1 MELYDEAAERHVLG
15 AMMLGGTSTVIEV
28 GGVID
33 ETDLWRGAHR
43 TVWDAIV
50 GQVEDRAPCDLPAVT
65 DRLVAQGDQDAST
78 LAVDAV
84 TETPSAAS
92 AVYYARIV
100 HDLSRRRRIVDT
112 SRRAAAQA
120 EDRAVDVEQVVSET
134 VESLARS
141 RRGTAIWSRDA
152 LVEAALEQVG
162 RPEKLG
168 MPSPWLGLAEAW
180 RIVPGWVHVV
190 TGYPSAGKSA
200 LVDAMVVE
208 LIGEGVKTAMWSPEA
223 APVGRHALR
232 MAGIL
237 SSTPPHELAEA
248 DAVVQL
254 ERVADSVTWI
264 DHDEARSLPAVLAQA
279 SVVRQQSGLDL
290 VVIDPF
296 TDLEKWDGEGAG
308 EAWDRMLDRQ
318 LSRLRSWARSNAVP
332 VIVVA
337 HPKMRDRNA
346 DGSYP
351 VAGISD
357 LHGGALW
364 RNRLDSCV
372 SVWRDEQHADPAQRA
387 LVQVHVQK
395 IRENGPGGIMGY
407 RGDLR
412 RTASGAYVATQP

>member
-1 MELYDEAAERHVLG
+1 MDLHDEAAERHVLG
-15 AMMLGGTSTVIEV
+15 AMMLGGASTVIEV
-28 GGVID
+28 GGVLD
-33 ETDLWRGAHR
+33 AADFWRGAHR

-50 GQVEDRAPCDLPAVT
+50 AQVDARAPSDLSAVT
-65 DRLVAQGDQDAST
+65 DRLASDGDGEIIQV
-78 LAVDAV
+78 AVDAV
-84 TETPSAAS
+84 AATPSAAS
-92 AVYYARIV
+92 AGYYARTV
-100 HDLSRRRRIVDT
+100 HDLSRRRKIVD
-112 SRRAAAQA
+112 AARCAARDA
-120 EDRAVDVEQVVSET
+120 EDRTVDVEQVVSEA
-134 VESLARS
+134 VERLATS

-152 LVEAALEQVG
+152 LVDAALSQVG

-168 MPSPWLGLAEAW
+168 MPTPWPGLSDAW
-180 RIVPGWVHVV
+180 RIVPGWIHVV

-208 LIGEGVKTAMWSPEA
+208 LLQKGVRTAMWSPEA

-237 SSTPPHELAEA
+237 AGVPPHLLSEA
-248 DAVVQL
+248 DAVVHL
-254 ERVADSVTWI
+254 DRVADAVTWI
-264 DHDEARSLPAVLAQA
+264 DHDEARTLPAVLAQA

-290 VVIDPF
+290 LVIDPF
-296 TDLEKWDGEGAG
+296 TDLEKWDEGGAG

-318 LSRLRSWARSNAVP
+318 LSRLRAWARGHETP
-332 VIVVA
+332 VLVVA

-372 SVWRDEQHADPAQRA
+372 SVWRDEQHVDPAQRA
-387 LVQVHVQK
+387 HVQVHVQK
-395 IRENGPGGIMGY
+395 VRENGPGGVMGY

-412 RTASGAYVATQP
+412 RTSSGGYVATAP